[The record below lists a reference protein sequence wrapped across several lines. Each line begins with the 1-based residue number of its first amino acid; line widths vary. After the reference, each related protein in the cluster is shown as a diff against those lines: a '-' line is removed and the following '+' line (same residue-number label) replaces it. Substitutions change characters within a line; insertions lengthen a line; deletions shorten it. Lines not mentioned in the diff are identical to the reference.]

1 MARSAQDSL
10 EVPAAPQE
18 AFRRVWEVLGRSFGG
33 PVEQVSGTE
42 LAVNVAATFRSWGE
56 RMSCTVEPTQ
66 AGSRIVVRSRSRVS
80 TTLFDWG
87 KNGDNV
93 EQVIGALRHL
103 LNPTG

>member
-1 MARSAQDSL
+1 MARSAEQELKVRDT
-10 EVPAAPQE
+10 PPE
-18 AFRRVWEVLGRSFGG
+18 AFRRVGEVLGRTFGG

-42 LAVNVAATFRSWGE
+42 LAVTTVVNLRSWGE
-56 RMSCTVEPTQ
+56 RVSCVVEPSGG
-66 AGSRIVVRSRSRVS
+66 GSRVVVRSRSRLS

-93 EQVIGALRHL
+93 ERVISALRHL